1 MKKSIGFVDYYINEW
16 HANNYVGWIKDASEK
31 LGENFEVKY
40 AFAELDKDPNEGMT
54 TDEWC
59 EKYGVQKCDS
69 IDELCEK
76 SDYIIVLAPSNPE
89 THLRLAEPVLKY
101 GKNTYID
108 KTFAPD
114 FATAKKIF
122 DIAEN
127 YGTKFFSS
135 SALRYAPELENVKGA
150 CSLITT
156 GGGSNFEEYI
166 IHQTEMMIKTLGTD
180 PKSVKT
186 ENFDNGAKTVY
197 VEFASG
203 KQGKMMYASGNRFS
217 FFAEFPDGKARAE
230 RANDGVVFAEL
241 IKDILRFFKDGEN
254 SFNTDETLAVSLV
267 REAAIASSV
276 RDGLKIELS

>member
-203 KQGKMMYASGNRFS
+203 KQGKMMYAPDNSFS
-217 FFAEFPDGKARAE
+217 VSVEFFDGKSYAE
-230 RANDGVVFAEL
+230 KVNDGVIFAGL
-241 IKDILRFFKDGEN
+241 IEDMLRFFISGKT
-254 SFNTDETLAVSLV
+254 SFNTSETLVVSLV
-267 REAAIASSV
+267 REAAIKSNV
-276 RDGLKIELS
+276 NGGEWIVL

>member
-1 MKKSIGFVDYYINEW
+1 M
-16 HANNYVGWIKDASEK
+16 
-31 LGENFEVKY
+31 
-40 AFAELDKDPNEGMT
+40 
-54 TDEWC
+54 
-59 EKYGVQKCDS
+59 
-69 IDELCEK
+69 
-76 SDYIIVLAPSNPE
+76 
-89 THLRLAEPVLKY
+89 LKY

-186 ENFDNGAKTVY
+186 ENFDGFEKTN
-197 VEFASG
+197 F
-203 KQGKMMYASGNRFS
+203 
-217 FFAEFPDGKARAE
+217 
-230 RANDGVVFAEL
+230 GVV
-241 IKDILRFFKDGEN
+241 
-254 SFNTDETLAVSLV
+254 SFNNAVMFYVIGNNISKQDNL
-267 REAAIASSV
+267 S
-276 RDGLKIELS
+276 KILEEYYLNPKVLLSKINP

>member
-1 MKKSIGFVDYYINEW
+1 MKKIGFVDYYINEW
-16 HANNYVGWIKDASEK
+16 HANNYVGWIKEASEK
-31 LGENFEVKY
+31 LGEDFEVKY

-59 EKYGVQKCDS
+59 KKYGVQMCDS

-114 FATAKKIF
+114 FETAKKIF

-135 SALRYAPELENVKGA
+135 SALRYAPELENVKDA
-150 CSLITT
+150 ISLTTT

-166 IHQTEMMIKTLGTD
+166 IHQTEMIVKALGTD
-180 PKSVKT
+180 ATNVKT
-186 ENFDNGAKTVY
+186 VSSADGSKVVY
-197 VEFASG
+197 VEFSSG
-203 KQGKMMYASGNRFS
+203 NQGKMIYSPDNNFTLEAKFS
-217 FFAEFPDGKARAE
+217 DGKICLE
-230 RANDGVVFAEL
+230 KANDGVIFAVL
-241 IKDILRFFKDGEN
+241 IEDILRFFLAGIS
-254 SFNTDETLAVSLV
+254 SFNPEETLAVAKI
-267 REAAIASSV
+267 REASIKSLG
-276 RDGLKIELS
+276 DWLEL

>member
-122 DIAEN
+122 EIAEKN
-127 YGTKFFSS
+127 GAKFFSS
-135 SALRYAPELENVKGA
+135 SALRYVPELENTKGA
-150 CSLITT
+150 VSMTTT
-156 GGGSNFEEYI
+156 GGGSLFDEYI
-166 IHQTEMMIKTLGTD
+166 IHQVEMIVKTLGTE
-180 PKSVKT
+180 PERVKT
-186 ENFDNGAKTVY
+186 DSLNDGSKIVY

-203 KQGKMMYASGNRFS
+203 KQGKMIYSPNNSFTVDVKFADGSSYA
-217 FFAEFPDGKARAE
+217 EKV
-230 RANDGVVFAEL
+230 NDGVMFAGL
-241 IKDILRFFKDGEN
+241 IEDMLRFFITAEP
-254 SFNTDETLAVSLV
+254 SFNTNETLAVSLV
-267 REAAIASSV
+267 REAAIKSCAQGGDWITL
-276 RDGLKIELS
+276 R